1 MKHLPCCLLILAA
14 LICYL
19 PSGAE
24 GAGIGLYGSYD
35 YTVNIFNEQARGGD
49 WGYRER
55 FVAKSHRADFGL
67 VIDSAVARDSL
78 FNYRLNIGGGFGPVD
93 VKKTGGGTNIFGLP
107 ISSRGKWHF
116 NVWDIQMFHSFGFGV
131 VRTET
136 VRLWLG
142 PQLGFGYAGG
152 GYGQVFFKMGP
163 VIGLNI
169 NAGDVFTFFID
180 GGYRFNVSA
189 AKVPDL
195 SIGHGAFGEIGMLFR
210 ISDTYR

>member
-1 MKHLPCCLLILAA
+1 MRFLQYYLLVLIAPLIVFPSAA
-14 LICYL
+14 F
-19 PSGAE
+19 
-24 GAGIGLYGSYD
+24 GAGIGFYGSYD
-35 YTVNIFNEQARGGD
+35 YTVNIDNEEAEGGD

-116 NVWDIQMFHSFGFGV
+116 NVWDVQMFHSFGFGV
-131 VRTET
+131 VRTEV
-136 VRLWLG
+136 VRLWIG
-142 PQLGFGYAGG
+142 PQVGLGYAGA
-152 GYGQVFFKMGP
+152 GYGQVYFKMGP

-180 GGYRFNVSA
+180 GGYRFNVSV
-189 AKVPDL
+189 AKVPEL
-195 SIGHGAFGEIGMLFR
+195 SVGHGAFAEIGMLFR
-210 ISDTYR
+210 VGDTYR